1 MKVFPYCKIIAKML
15 ILWLPTTF
23 ELSHCAVGPDNHPMV
38 GTIPGQNQDIL
49 REIFVSL

>member
-1 MKVFPYCKIIAKML
+1 ML
-15 ILWLPTTF
+15 IFVAAITC
-23 ELSHCAVGPDNHPMV
+23 ELSHCAVGPDNHPVV